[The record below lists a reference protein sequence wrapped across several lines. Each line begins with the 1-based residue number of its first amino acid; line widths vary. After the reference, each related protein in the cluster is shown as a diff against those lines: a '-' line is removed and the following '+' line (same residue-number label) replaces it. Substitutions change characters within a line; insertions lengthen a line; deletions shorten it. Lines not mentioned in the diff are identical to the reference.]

1 MRWSWTPLT
10 RRFAADVKPFAIMMA
25 AASCA
30 AALPALAQTGLG
42 ASVEVATDERRRG
55 ISWSDGELSPAA
67 SVSMGV
73 PFGLDLNARVT
84 GIRDDPRHGGAE
96 AVFDLTGGFA
106 RDIGSGL
113 RLNGFA
119 TGHLFA
125 GAAERL
131 DYVELGLGGSFA
143 LGPAEVGIDAR
154 YAPDQRA
161 IGGDNLW
168 VGARARVGVPAT
180 PFTVHALIGRS
191 TGSVDDARRAARLRP
206 GGDYTDWSL
215 GVDHITGPVSL
226 GLAYTGT
233 DIGAVADSPFANA
246 RHTGDKVTARL
257 AISF

>member
-1 MRWSWTPLT
+1 
-10 RRFAADVKPFAIMMA
+10 MA

-30 AALPALAQTGLG
+30 AAFPALAQAGLG

-55 ISWSDGELSPAA
+55 ISWSDGQLSPAA
-67 SVSMGV
+67 SVSVGV
-73 PFGLDLNARVT
+73 PFGLDLDARVT
-84 GIRDDPRHGGAE
+84 GTRGDPRHGGAD
-96 AVFDLTGGFA
+96 AVADLTGGFT
-106 RDIGSGL
+106 RDIGGGL

-125 GAAERL
+125 GASERL
-131 DYVELGLGGSFA
+131 DYAELGLGASFA

-168 VGARARVGVPAT
+168 VGARGRLGVPMT
-180 PFTVHALIGRS
+180 PFTVHASVGHS
-191 TGSVDDARRAARLRP
+191 TGSVDDAARAARLRP

-226 GLAYTGT
+226 GLLYTGT
-233 DIGAVADSPFANA
+233 DIGDVVDSPFANA
-246 RHTGDKVTARL
+246 RHTGDKVTARI

>member
-1 MRWSWTPLT
+1 MKPL
-10 RRFAADVKPFAIMMA
+10 AIIMA

-42 ASVEVATDERRRG
+42 ASVELATDERRRG

-67 SVSMGV
+67 SVNVGV
-73 PFGLDLNARVT
+73 PFGLDLDARVT
-84 GIRDDPRHGGAE
+84 ATRGDPRHGGAD
-96 AVFDLTGGFA
+96 AVFDLTGGFT

-113 RLNGFA
+113 RVNGFA

-125 GAAERL
+125 GAAEAL
-131 DYVELGLGGSFA
+131 DYAELGLGASFA
-143 LGPAEVGIDAR
+143 LGPGEVGLDAR

-180 PFTVHALIGRS
+180 PFTFNASLGRS
-191 TGSVDDARRAARLRP
+191 TGSVDDPRRAARLRP

-215 GVDHITGPVSL
+215 GVDHITGPVSV
-226 GLAYTGT
+226 GLLYTGT
-233 DIGAVADSPFANA
+233 DIGAVTPSPFANA
-246 RHTGDKVTARL
+246 RDTGDRVTARL